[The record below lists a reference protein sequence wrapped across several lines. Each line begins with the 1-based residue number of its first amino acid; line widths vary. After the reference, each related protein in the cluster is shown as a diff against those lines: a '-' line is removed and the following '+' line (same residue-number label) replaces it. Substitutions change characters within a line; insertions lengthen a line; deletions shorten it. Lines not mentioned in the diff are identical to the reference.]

1 MNSHFEITPLLFANA
16 KLKAKARTQEKRK
29 RENEIADCLLKS
41 NEKRQM
47 QKSEPLPEPKLAPAK
62 KLILSPEIKQTI
74 DEIVTPLLHP
84 EQWEKLNLSFAPH
97 PHAVILFTGEPGT
110 GKTALANHIARR
122 FKKAPKQVNFAGVAS
137 HELGKTEEKIREAFQ
152 DAPSVVIMEECDALL
167 WSRDMVQ
174 SEDNIH
180 VLGFI
185 NTLLTE
191 IDQFIQRETPS
202 LLILTTNYPRLLDAA
217 LLSRITDTI
226 NLAAPKG
233 IQAERMWA
241 DKLPQIIK
249 DTMIETQ
256 WISLQTLGL
265 TPREMEKRILQVC
278 RKALLKDRQPV
289 FSDFQF

>member
-1 MNSHFEITPLLFANA
+1 MSFDLNPALLFANA
-16 KLKAKARTQEKRK
+16 KVKAKARTQEK
-29 RENEIADCLLKS
+29 LKM
-41 NEKRQM
+41 KAL
-47 QKSEPLPEPKLAPAK
+47 EPVKVELLPEPKLAPAK

-137 HELGKTEEKIREAFQ
+137 HELGKTEEKIREAFH

-202 LLILTTNYPRLLDAA
+202 LLILTTNYSRLLDAA

-233 IQAERMWA
+233 EQSVKMWLT
-241 DKLPQIIK
+241 KLPQCLFHTTTDK
-249 DTMIETQ
+249 Q
-256 WISLQTLGL
+256 LLQLAALEL
-265 TPREMEKRILQVC
+265 TPRMMEKKILQVC